1 MLITALVIWLLLIAF
16 FVLLCR
22 GAATADG
29 RNLASA
35 ERHPPDS
42 ATGNPVN
49 APGLVLWEEQ
59 PAPNAPAR
67 ARGDRGH
74 VGRYAA

>member
-1 MLITALVIWLLLIAF
+1 MLIAALAIWLLLIAF

-29 RNLASA
+29 RDLASA

-42 ATGNPVN
+42 AIGDPVN

-67 ARGDRGH
+67 ARAARGH
-74 VGRYAA
+74 AGRYAA